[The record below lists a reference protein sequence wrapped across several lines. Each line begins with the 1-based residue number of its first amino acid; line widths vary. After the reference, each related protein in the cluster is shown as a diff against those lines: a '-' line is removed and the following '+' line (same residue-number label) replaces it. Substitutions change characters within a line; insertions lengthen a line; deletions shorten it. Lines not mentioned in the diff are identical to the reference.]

1 MTIKEY
7 WFDELRSQFPVF
19 FLVAIKLN
27 ALKGLSK
34 LKNKSTRTSYT
45 TTSSYAKEPRAA
57 QMMVLCCIVNFEQV

>member
-45 TTSSYAKEPRAA
+45 TYIKLCQRAQSGA
-57 QMMVLCCIVNFEQV
+57 DDGSMLYCKL